1 MKIIKINNGI
11 TLVKIGISNL
21 SLSSSN
27 LLNASKNYENHM
39 NEEINKPKISI
50 VGAGVMVIKSSE
62 LIQSDG
68 FNRQLAAMG
77 KLPKI
82 FHGIRKK
89 K

>member
-1 MKIIKINNGI
+1 
-11 TLVKIGISNL
+11 
-21 SLSSSN
+21 
-27 LLNASKNYENHM
+27 M